1 MHLRQ
6 KLDVLGSRGGG
17 VSQCSG
23 RPILISFIEENW
35 ICAMIRHHANNI
47 LLARNLSFDFDFFF

>member
-6 KLDVLGSRGGG
+6 KLDVIGSRGWG

-35 ICAMIRHHANNI
+35 ICAMIRHHAKNI
-47 LLARNLSFDFDFFF
+47 